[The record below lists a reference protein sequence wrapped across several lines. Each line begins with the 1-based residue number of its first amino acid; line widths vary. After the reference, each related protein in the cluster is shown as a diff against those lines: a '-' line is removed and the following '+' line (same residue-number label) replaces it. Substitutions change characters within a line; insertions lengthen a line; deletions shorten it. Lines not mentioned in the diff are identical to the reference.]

1 MRKEIIMG
9 YSETYFTRN
18 EIKIIQNVPLKM
30 TQKVRLQIVRNEYNE
45 VNELLELFAEKECED
60 KILKISMKKLHYDS
74 IFLPIIKNLERVL
87 HNTER
92 RITYNISK
100 C

>member
-1 MRKEIIMG
+1 MRKEIIMV
-9 YSETYFTRN
+9 YSANSFTRN
-18 EIKIIQNVPLKM
+18 ELKVIQNVPLKM
-30 TQKVRLQIVRNEYNE
+30 TQKVRLQIVRSEYNE
-45 VNELLELFAEKECED
+45 VNELLELFAERECEY
-60 KILKISMKKLHYDS
+60 KVLKISMKKLYYDS

-87 HNTER
+87 RNTEK

>member
-1 MRKEIIMG
+1 MV
-9 YSETYFTRN
+9 YSANSFTRN
-18 EIKIIQNVPLKM
+18 ELKVIQNVPLKM
-30 TQKVRLQIVRNEYNE
+30 TQKVRLQIVRSEYNE
-45 VNELLELFAEKECED
+45 VNELLELFAERECED
-60 KILKISMKKLHYDS
+60 KVLKISMKKLHYDS

-87 HNTER
+87 RNTEK

>member
-1 MRKEIIMG
+1 MV
-9 YSETYFTRN
+9 YSANSFSRN
-18 EIKIIQNVPLKM
+18 ELKIIQNVPLKM
-30 TQKVRLQIVRNEYNE
+30 TQKVRLDIVRSEYVE
-45 VNELLELFAEKECED
+45 VNELLELFAKKECED
-60 KILKISMKKLHYDS
+60 KVLKISMKKLHYDS

-87 HNTER
+87 RNTEK

>member
-1 MRKEIIMG
+1 MV
-9 YSETYFTRN
+9 YSENGFSRN
-18 EIKIIQNVPLKM
+18 ELKIIQNVPLKM
-30 TQKVRLQIVRNEYNE
+30 TQKVRLDIVRSEYVE

-60 KILKISMKKLHYDS
+60 KVLKISVKKLHYDS
-74 IFLPIIKNLERVL
+74 IFLPIIKNLEKILR
-87 HNTER
+87 NTEK

>member
-1 MRKEIIMG
+1 MV
-9 YSETYFTRN
+9 YFANGFSRN
-18 EIKIIQNVPLKM
+18 ELKIIQNVPLKM
-30 TQKVRLQIVRNEYNE
+30 TQKVRLDIVRSEYNE
-45 VNELLELFAEKECED
+45 VNELLELFAKKECED
-60 KILKISMKKLHYDS
+60 KVLKISMKKLHYDS

-87 HNTER
+87 RNTEK